1 MLMNKNE
8 PTAEQQE
15 IINAQGNIVITARPG
30 SGKTFTIVEKIKLIS
45 ESLLDYQ
52 GVVAIS
58 FTKKAS
64 QELQVRCKKLNIK
77 KNKLKIVVLIY

>member
-1 MLMNKNE
+1 MNKNE

-64 QELQVRCKKLNIK
+64 QELQVS
-77 KNKLKIVVLIY
+77 V